1 MNKIIRLVIIVLAI
15 YLLFLGS
22 GYILKNVIFP
32 LKYMNYVEKY
42 SKEYN
47 LDPYFVMAVM
57 KAESN
62 FDEDAKSNKD
72 ARGLMQITTSTGK
85 WIAEKQGI
93 IDFDT
98 NLLLEPEVNIRFGC
112 WYLNN
117 LHKEFGDWDLV
128 IAAYN
133 AGRGRVQEWLNSA
146 EHSDD
151 GKNLT
156 YIPFKETDKY
166 VKKVNVYYNIYRSL
180 YS

>member
-1 MNKIIRLVIIVLAI
+1 M
-15 YLLFLGS
+15 
-22 GYILKNVIFP
+22 
-32 LKYMNYVEKY
+32 
-42 SKEYN
+42 
-47 LDPYFVMAVM
+47 DPYFVMAVM

-151 GKNLT
+151 GKILLIYHLKKLINMLKSKCLLQ
-156 YIPFKETDKY
+156 YI
-166 VKKVNVYYNIYRSL
+166 
-180 YS
+180 

>member
-1 MNKIIRLVIIVLAI
+1 MKKIIRLVIIVLAI

-128 IAAYN
+128 IEI
-133 AGRGRVQEWLNSA
+133 GRAHV
-146 EHSDD
+146 
-151 GKNLT
+151 
-156 YIPFKETDKY
+156 
-166 VKKVNVYYNIYRSL
+166 
-180 YS
+180 

>member
-1 MNKIIRLVIIVLAI
+1 MKKIIRLVIIVLAI

-22 GYILKNVIFP
+22 GYILRNVVFP
-32 LKYMNYVEKY
+32 LKYMNYVERY
-42 SKEYN
+42 SKEYD
-47 LDPYFVMAVM
+47 LDPYFVLAVM

-62 FDEDAKSNKD
+62 FNEEAKSNKD

-85 WIAEKQGI
+85 WIAEQQGI
-93 IDFDT
+93 IDFNTD
-98 NLLLEPEVNIRFGC
+98 LLSEPEVNIRFGC

-117 LHKEFGDWDLV
+117 LHEEFNNWDLV

-133 AGRGRVQEWLNSA
+133 AGRGRVQEWLSSN
-146 EHSDD
+146 EHSND

-180 YS
+180 YT

>member
-1 MNKIIRLVIIVLAI
+1 MKLRRIVVWIVIIFLAFTGI
-15 YLLFLGS
+15 KFGVKKYAFP
-22 GYILKNVIFP
+22 YKHKEVID
-32 LKYMNYVEKY
+32 KY

-47 LDPYFVMAVM
+47 LDPLFVLSII
-57 KAESN
+57 KAESK
-62 FDEDAKSNKD
+62 FDKSARSHKD
-72 ARGLMQITTSTGK
+72 AIGLMQITESTGK
-85 WIAEKQGI
+85 WIAGQMGI
-93 IDFDT
+93 EDFSSDMLYDE
-98 NLLLEPEVNIRFGC
+98 NMNIKMGC

>member
-1 MNKIIRLVIIVLAI
+1 MKKIIRLVIIVLAI

-98 NLLLEPEVNIRFGC
+98 NLLLEPEVNIRFGG

>member
-1 MNKIIRLVIIVLAI
+1 MKKIIRLIIFLLAI

-22 GYILKNVIFP
+22 TYILKSVIFP
-32 LKYMNYVEKY
+32 LKYMNYVERY
-42 SKEYN
+42 SEEYK
-47 LDPYFVMAVM
+47 LDPYFVLSVM

-62 FDEDAKSNKD
+62 FNEEAKSNKD
-72 ARGLMQITTSTGK
+72 ARGLMQITSSTGK

-93 IDFDT
+93 EDFDPK
-98 NLLLEPEVNIRFGC
+98 LLNEPEVNIRFGC

-117 LHKEFGDWDLV
+117 LYSEFHNWDLV

-133 AGRGRVQEWLNSA
+133 AGRGRVNEWLKST
-146 EHSDD
+146 EHSND

-166 VKKVNVYYNIYRSL
+166 VKKVNVYFNIYKSL
-180 YS
+180 YT

>member
-1 MNKIIRLVIIVLAI
+1 MKKIIRLVIIILAI
-15 YLLFLGS
+15 CLLFLGS

-98 NLLLEPEVNIRFGC
+98 NLLLEPEVNIRFG
-112 WYLNN
+112 
-117 LHKEFGDWDLV
+117 DWDLV

-133 AGRGRVQEWLNSA
+133 AGRGRVQEWLNSN

>member
-1 MNKIIRLVIIVLAI
+1 MKKIIRLVIIVLAI

-22 GYILKNVIFP
+22 GYILKKNVIFP

-85 WIAEKQGI
+85 WIAENKG
-93 IDFDT
+93 
-98 NLLLEPEVNIRFGC
+98 LLIL
-112 WYLNN
+112 
-117 LHKEFGDWDLV
+117 
-128 IAAYN
+128 
-133 AGRGRVQEWLNSA
+133 
-146 EHSDD
+146 
-151 GKNLT
+151 
-156 YIPFKETDKY
+156 IPI
-166 VKKVNVYYNIYRSL
+166 YY
-180 YS
+180 

>member
-1 MNKIIRLVIIVLAI
+1 MKKIIRLVIIVLAI

-128 IAAYN
+128 IATYN
-133 AGRGRVQEWLNSA
+133 AEEDGFKNGLIVLNILMMEKILLIYHLKKLINMLKS
-146 EHSDD
+146 
-151 GKNLT
+151 KCLLQ
-156 YIPFKETDKY
+156 YI
-166 VKKVNVYYNIYRSL
+166 
-180 YS
+180 

>member
-1 MNKIIRLVIIVLAI
+1 MKKIIRLVIIALAI

-22 GYILKNVIFP
+22 GYILRSVIFP
-32 LKYMNYVEKY
+32 LKYMNYVERY
-42 SKEYN
+42 SEQYD
-47 LDPYFVMAVM
+47 LDPYFVLSVM

-62 FDEDAKSNKD
+62 FNEDAKSNKD
-72 ARGLMQITTSTGK
+72 ARGLMQITSSTGK

-93 IDFDT
+93 EDFDP
-98 NLLLEPEVNIRFGC
+98 NLLNEPEVNIRFGC

-117 LHKEFGDWDLV
+117 LYGEFKDWDLV

-133 AGRGRVQEWLNSA
+133 AGRGRVQEWLKSDD
-146 EHSDD
+146 HSDD

-166 VKKVNVYYNIYRSL
+166 VKKVNVYYNIYKSL
-180 YS
+180 YT